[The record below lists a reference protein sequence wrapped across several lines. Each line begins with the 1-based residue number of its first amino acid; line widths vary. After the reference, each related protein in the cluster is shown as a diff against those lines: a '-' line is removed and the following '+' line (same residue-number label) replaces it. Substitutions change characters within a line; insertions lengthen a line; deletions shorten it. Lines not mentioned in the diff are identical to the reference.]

1 MPLIAA
7 DLIVMPPALVTS
19 TIPTPIKLSEPE
31 PSPKVTAVGA
41 LIEMFL
47 LPELEPPPLSAMVPA
62 VVAVSATLSFK
73 VRPPVYVWLPLFAAL
88 LVSTLIAPVL
98 KVVVPETLKNPIL
111 VVAPIV
117 LLNAALPDILNAC
130 VPAVSALTVLSKVTV
145 VPVKVL
151 VVFESS
157 VPNRTALR

>member
-1 MPLIAA
+1 M
-7 DLIVMPPALVTS
+7 
-19 TIPTPIKLSEPE
+19 
-31 PSPKVTAVGA
+31 
-41 LIEMFL
+41 
-47 LPELEPPPLSAMVPA
+47 
-62 VVAVSATLSFK
+62 
-73 VRPPVYVWLPLFAAL
+73 
-88 LVSTLIAPVL
+88 L

>member
-1 MPLIAA
+1 
-7 DLIVMPPALVTS
+7 MPPALATS
-19 TIPTPIKLSEPE
+19 TVPTPDRLSEPE
-31 PSPKVTAVGA
+31 PSPRVTAVGA

-47 LPELEPPPLSAMVPA
+47 LPELEPPPLREMVPA

-98 KVVVPETLKNPIL
+98 KVVVPETLKNPSL

-117 LLNAALPDILNAC
+117 LLNAALPAIINAC

-151 VVFESS
+151 VVLESS
-157 VPNRTALR
+157 VPNTTALW